1 MLKDIEKYCVNY
13 SNFIKIGFGSNGI
26 VYRAIN
32 KKNGCYVAIKELNK
46 QNFDNQNDI
55 IQREVKIMK
64 KLKNIN
70 SVKLIEVIESNTHY
84 YIVMEYCE
92 YNI

>member
-1 MLKDIEKYCVNY
+1 MLN
-13 SNFIKIGFGSNGI
+13 
-26 VYRAIN
+26 
-32 KKNGCYVAIKELNK
+32 KELNK

-70 SVKLIEVIESNTHY
+70 SVKLIEVIESNTYY